1 MSAGI
6 PIAVRATLALAI
18 LVVMGSGCQNG
29 DAQERKD
36 DPSSP
41 DSTAVAAGD
50 SAAVSDSLGS
60 EEKKK
65 SWRDRMFGGKENEE
79 QEDRPVPVEI
89 ATVEL
94 RDMPAYLT
102 STATLEPDKE
112 ADILAKASGE
122 LKSIRVEEGD
132 WVREGAV
139 LANLDGGA
147 QDAALEEVAARV
159 KGLQL
164 ELDRM
169 AALHEQSLA
178 SNRDLE
184 SAETAFAQAE
194 AQRKS
199 FELELAYTTIRAPF
213 AGRVTRRLIDVG
225 QNVTVGSHLFTVVDS
240 DPLVARIY
248 LPERDVARLAPQ
260 QEVRIQSDANP
271 EIEMSGSVSLI
282 APVVDTRTG
291 TIKVTCQVDGE
302 SGQLRPGSFVRVKVE
317 TGVHERVA
325 TIPKRALVPEG
336 ADTYVFRAE
345 ADSVV
350 KTPVQVG
357 LTADDF
363 VEILE
368 GLEVGDRVVSV
379 GHGALRTGTHV
390 RDLAVPAATDSTTSN
405 RSS

>member
-1 MSAGI
+1 MSAGF

-36 DPSSP
+36 DPGSS

-65 SWRDRMFGGKENEE
+65 SWKDRMFGGKEEEE

-89 ATVEL
+89 ATVAM

-122 LKSIRVEEGD
+122 VKAIRVEEGD

-169 AALHEQSLA
+169 GALHEQSLA
-178 SNRDLE
+178 SDRDLE

-225 QNVTVGSHLFTVVDS
+225 QNVTIGSHLFTVVDS

-260 QEVRIQSDANP
+260 QEVLIQSDANP

-325 TIPKRALVPEG
+325 SIPKRALVPEG

-390 RDLAVPAATDSTTSN
+390 RDLAVPAATDSTSSN